1 MNRRLRQFIIA
12 CALSVTVRAAL
23 ADGGALPGP
32 LSSYDPPLTPEFR
45 SLLREASVEAGAQVF
60 ERKCATCHD
69 GAKDG
74 KPSKGPNL
82 WNVFGRKAATFTNFR
97 YSDAMRKS
105 GHTWTYATLDYYLS
119 DTERAVPGKSMDL
132 SGLRSAKMRADLL
145 AYLRTLND
153 APPALP

>member
-1 MNRRLRQFIIA
+1 MNRRLKQYIIA
-12 CALSVTVRAAL
+12 SALFIAGRVAL
-23 ADGGALPGP
+23 ADSGP
-32 LSSYDPPLTPEFR
+32 LSSYDPPLTPELR
-45 SLLREASVEAGAQVF
+45 TLLREASAEAGAAVF

-69 GAKDG
+69 GSKDG

-82 WNVFGRKAATFTNFR
+82 WNVFGRKAASSAVFE

-105 GHTWTYATLDYYLS
+105 SHIWTYATLDYYLS
-119 DTERAVPGKSMDL
+119 DTERAVPGKAMNL
-132 SGLRSAKMRADLL
+132 TGLRSPEMRADLL

>member
-1 MNRRLRQFIIA
+1 MNRRIIQRIIA
-12 CALSVTVRAAL
+12 CALTVAGQAAL
-23 ADGGALPGP
+23 ADSGP
-32 LSSYDPPLTPEFR
+32 LSSYDPPLTPELR
-45 SLLREASVEAGAQVF
+45 SLLREASVEAGAAVF

-82 WNVFGRKAATFTNFR
+82 WNVFGRTAAMSAVFV

-105 GHTWTYATLDYYLS
+105 GHRWTYATLDYYLS
-119 DTERAVPGKSMDL
+119 DTERAVPGRSMDL
-132 SGLRSAKMRADLL
+132 TGLRSAKMRADLL

-153 APPALP
+153 VPPALP

>member
-1 MNRRLRQFIIA
+1 MNRRLKQLVIA
-12 CALSVTVRAAL
+12 CALVIAGRAAF
-23 ADGGALPGP
+23 ADSGP
-32 LSSYDPPLTPEFR
+32 LSSYDPPLTPELRAF
-45 SLLREASVEAGAQVF
+45 LREASAEAGAQVF

-82 WNVFGRKAATFTNFR
+82 WNVFGRKAATFTDFK

-105 GHTWTYATLDYYLS
+105 GHTWTYATLDYYLN

-132 SGLRSAKMRADLL
+132 SGLRSPKMRADLL

>member
-1 MNRRLRQFIIA
+1 MNRRLNQLIIA
-12 CALSVTVRAAL
+12 SALVVAGRVAL
-23 ADGGALPGP
+23 ADSGP
-32 LSSYDPPLTPEFR
+32 LSSYDPPLTPELR
-45 SLLREASVEAGAQVF
+45 TLLRAANVEAGAQVF

-82 WNVFGRKAATFTNFR
+82 WNIFGRKAAGSAVFG

-105 GHTWTYATLDYYLS
+105 GHSWTYATLDYYLS
-119 DTERAVPGKSMDL
+119 DTERAVPGKSMNL
-132 SGLRSAKMRADLL
+132 TGLRSSKMRADLL

-153 APPALP
+153 VPPALP

>member
-1 MNRRLRQFIIA
+1 MNQCFALPLLTFALIA
-12 CALSVTVRAAL
+12 ASPGAL
-23 ADGGALPGP
+23 ADGGP
-32 LSSYDPPLTPEFR
+32 LSRYDPPLTPELR
-45 SLLREASVEAGAQVF
+45 TLLHEASAEAGAQVF
-60 ERKCATCHD
+60 ERRCATCHD

-82 WNVFGRKAATFTNFR
+82 WNIFGRKAATFTDFK
-97 YSDAMRKS
+97 YSDAMRAS

-132 SGLRSAKMRADLL
+132 AGLRSAKMRADLL

-153 APPALP
+153 TPPALP